1 MRNRKMKKNF
11 LLLFLVILSTSIFSQ
26 QIKEQSQVINI
37 EIPVRVF
44 QGNTFVSDLTINDF
58 EIYENGILQEVE
70 AVYLV
75 NKSSIER
82 SEEKKRFAPSTSRN
96 FFLFFELTE
105 YSARV
110 GDSIEYFVQNVIF
123 PDDNL
128 IIVTPLKTYRQTYNA
143 LLYNSKEELANQ
155 LKVLIRNDTTI
166 GNAEYRSAMDDLTR
180 LASSLSMENERE
192 SGNEQRRE
200 GMPTATGN
208 EYSHFPF
215 EKKLM
220 RYSDIMGRIEN
231 LRVVDQEKLM
241 SFSHYLKDMPGQKY
255 VFLIYQREYIPQI
268 QDMILNKYM
277 QIYQDKP
284 GVVQKLKSLSY
295 AFKRDVSFNVTRVKQ
310 SFADSSISIHFLY
323 LTTPAKH
330 VPGLRM
336 REQSEDI
343 YSAFR
348 EIALSTGGFMESSAN
363 PIFLFNRAVEASENY
378 YLLYYSPS
386 NYLEDGK
393 FNKITVRVKEK
404 KYRIV
409 HRSGYFAN

>member
-1 MRNRKMKKNF
+1 
-11 LLLFLVILSTSIFSQ
+11 
-26 QIKEQSQVINI
+26 
-37 EIPVRVF
+37 
-44 QGNTFVSDLTINDF
+44 
-58 EIYENGILQEVE
+58 
-70 AVYLV
+70 
-75 NKSSIER
+75 
-82 SEEKKRFAPSTSRN
+82 
-96 FFLFFELTE
+96 
-105 YSARV
+105 
-110 GDSIEYFVQNVIF
+110 
-123 PDDNL
+123 
-128 IIVTPLKTYRQTYNA
+128 
-143 LLYNSKEELANQ
+143 
-155 LKVLIRNDTTI
+155 
-166 GNAEYRSAMDDLTR
+166 
-180 LASSLSMENERE
+180 
-192 SGNEQRRE
+192 
-200 GMPTATGN
+200 
-208 EYSHFPF
+208 
-215 EKKLM
+215 
-220 RYSDIMGRIEN
+220 
-231 LRVVDQEKLM
+231 
-241 SFSHYLKDMPGQKY
+241 
-255 VFLIYQREYIPQI
+255 
-268 QDMILNKYM
+268 M